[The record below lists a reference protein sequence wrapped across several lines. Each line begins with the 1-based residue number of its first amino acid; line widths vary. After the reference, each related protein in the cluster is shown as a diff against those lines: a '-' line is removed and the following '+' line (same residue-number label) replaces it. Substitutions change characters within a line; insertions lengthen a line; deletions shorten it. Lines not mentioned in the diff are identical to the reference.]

1 MAQPWTSIAMAART
15 TAREPQTQG
24 RYAIAVLG
32 KALDLLDALDE
43 GGAATLTELSARTGI
58 PKATALRILANL
70 EERQIVQRDGQSRFR
85 LGMRLLQL
93 GTRISADLDL
103 RTVARP
109 ILRALHQD
117 LDETI
122 NLGVPAE
129 GGLVYID
136 ILQSSRGLQMTAT
149 IGMRDDY
156 HSSALGKAMM
166 AEWPLAAVERA
177 LPPDPLP
184 RKTAKTI
191 LTLPLLLD
199 ALQRTRDDGFAI
211 DDEENEP
218 GARCVAAP
226 LFDHRGQCVGAISVA
241 GPAGRVTL
249 DRVPTLGRQVHAA
262 AAEISESLGYRV
274 TDGTRRTNG

>member
-1 MAQPWTSIAMAART
+1 MAAST
-15 TAREPQTQG
+15 TAREPQG

-32 KALDLLDALDE
+32 KALDLLDALDND
-43 GGAATLTELSARTGI
+43 GPATLTELSARTGI
-58 PKATALRILANL
+58 HKATALRILANL
-70 EERQIVQRDGQSRFR
+70 DERQIVQRDDQGRYR
-85 LGMRLLQL
+85 LGVRLLQL
-93 GTRISADLDL
+93 GARISADLDL

-109 ILRALHQD
+109 VLRALHQE

-149 IGMRDDY
+149 VGMRDDY

-166 AEWPLAAVERA
+166 AEWPLATVDHA

-184 RKTAKTI
+184 RKTVNTI
-191 LTLPLLLD
+191 LTRPLLLD
-199 ALQRTRDDGFAI
+199 ALQRTRDEGFAI

-241 GPAGRVTL
+241 GPASRVTTA
-249 DRVPTLGRQVHAA
+249 RIPALGQRLRAA
-262 AAEISESLGYRV
+262 AAEISSQLGYYPPR
-274 TDGTRRTNG
+274 DRERAEA

>member
-1 MAQPWTSIAMAART
+1 MAAST
-15 TAREPQTQG
+15 TAREPRG

-32 KALDLLDALDE
+32 KALDLLDALDD
-43 GGAATLTELSARTGI
+43 GGPATLTELSARTGI
-58 PKATALRILANL
+58 HKATALRVLANL
-70 EERQIVQRDGQSRFR
+70 EERQLVQRDGQGRYR
-85 LGMRLLQL
+85 LGVRLLQL
-93 GTRISADLDL
+93 GARISADLDL

-109 ILRALHQD
+109 VLHALHQE

-149 IGMRDDY
+149 VGMRDDY

-166 AEWPLAAVERA
+166 AEWPLAAVERS

-184 RKTAKTI
+184 GKTANTI
-191 LTLPLLLD
+191 ITRPLLLN
-199 ALQRTRDDGFAI
+199 ALQRTRNEGFAI

-226 LFDHRGQCVGAISVA
+226 VFDHRGQCVGAISVA
-241 GPAGRVTL
+241 GPASRVTTA
-249 DRVPTLGRQVHAA
+249 RIPALGRRVRAA
-262 AAEISESLGYRV
+262 AAEISFQLGYHPPR
-274 TDGTRRTNG
+274 TRQ